1 MKELKSLR
9 AKFVIS
15 NMLMVTL
22 VIGLAFLAVGFF
34 TKSNMER
41 RSQQAL
47 DEAAVMEE
55 SGFLT
60 YPALGGQV
68 RFPYF
73 ILITDGNDH
82 VIRVEGQYRL
92 RPEDEFLQY
101 IVADSLLAPDDA
113 GVLEHYQLK
122 YLRTPFENGYK
133 ITFVDTSLG
142 ESFAD
147 GMWNSLGIIGL
158 AVWLALFGVS
168 CLLSKWAVYPVA
180 QSIRRE
186 KQFVA
191 DASHELKTPLTVILA
206 NAQLLNAEAA
216 EADCREAA
224 GISEDTRRWLS
235 NISQEAGEMKRL
247 VEEML
252 ALARSEAREGIRI
265 REKCCLSDLVIESVL
280 SFEAVYYQNDKELD
294 SDVEKDLWVRG
305 EEARL
310 LQLLKIL
317 LDNGEKY
324 SPPGG
329 RTQVRLE
336 RLGTRKIRLMVANTG
351 SRIPEEKK
359 KEIFERFY
367 RSEDS
372 RGSEA
377 GYGLGLAIAKSI
389 VEAHRGKIYV
399 ESSGGKTVFM

>member
-1 MKELKSLR
+1 M
-9 AKFVIS
+9 
-15 NMLMVTL
+15 
-22 VIGLAFLAVGFF
+22 
-34 TKSNMER
+34 
-41 RSQQAL
+41 
-47 DEAAVMEE
+47 
-55 SGFLT
+55 
-60 YPALGGQV
+60 
-68 RFPYF
+68 
-73 ILITDGNDH
+73 
-82 VIRVEGQYRL
+82 
-92 RPEDEFLQY
+92 
-101 IVADSLLAPDDA
+101 
-113 GVLEHYQLK
+113 
-122 YLRTPFENGYK
+122 
-133 ITFVDTSLG
+133 
-142 ESFAD
+142 
-147 GMWNSLGIIGL
+147 
-158 AVWLALFGVS
+158 
-168 CLLSKWAVYPVA
+168 
-180 QSIRRE
+180 
-186 KQFVA
+186 
-191 DASHELKTPLTVILA
+191 ILA

-399 ESSGGKTVFM
+399 ESSGGENRFYVELKTTDRKGKQNK